1 MSDLAAYLDAV
12 NPGGSPANANATREN
27 AGLWDELRSA
37 GVLRYGA
44 ALVATHLSETVLLL
58 VSWVCIGS
66 GALSGRL
73 DYGWMAAWALALAG
87 TVPLH
92 ALSLWLQ
99 GIVAIGFGGVLKQRL
114 LEGALSTDPDVIRAK
129 GAGELLSEVT
139 ETVALDDLASN
150 GGVAALLAIIELVVA
165 PLLLF
170 LSVNSRLELGILL
183 GWEILT
189 AASIGRNLRL
199 RLAWTRQ
206 RLALTNQM
214 VENMVAQRTRV
225 VQQSAAEWH
234 TEEDVCIDR
243 YLGISR
249 LLDDSTAMIETA
261 LPRSYIVIS
270 FVALAPSFLSGAT
283 TLDQLAITVGIILY
297 AKQAFEKLC
306 FGFSR
311 PATALVAWLT
321 AKPMSVATKSD
332 ASSLQMDLQ
341 SATVLQARDIAFTY
355 PGHGHPVLTKCSI
368 SMQRGDHV
376 LLEGASGSGKST
388 LAAILAGDLSP
399 SGGFV
404 LAAGLDL
411 HTLGDTAWRRHIA
424 LAPQYHENYLFTAP
438 LIYNL
443 LLSSLAPNERDIAEA
458 EELCRELG
466 LGAVLDRMPDGIHQ
480 VVGDMGWRLSQG
492 ERSRIFLARALLQRA
507 DLLIL
512 DESFAALDPYNVRQC
527 LECVRR
533 RAPNLIVTAQP

>member
-1 MSDLAAYLDAV
+1 VSALTAYLEAVDADEA
-12 NPGGSPANANATREN
+12 PASADSAPEN
-27 AGLWDELRSA
+27 TALWTELRSA
-37 GVLRYGA
+37 GVLRYGV
-44 ALVATHLSETVLLL
+44 ALLTTHLSETALLL

-114 LEGALSTDPDVIRAK
+114 LDGALTTDPDVIRAK

-150 GGVAALLAIIELVVA
+150 GGVAALLAVIELAVA
-165 PLLLF
+165 PLLVF
-170 LSVNSRLELGILL
+170 FSVNSRVELGILL
-183 GWEILT
+183 GWEFLT
-189 AASIGRNLRL
+189 AASIARNLRL
-199 RLAWTRQ
+199 RLEWTRQ
-206 RLALTNQM
+206 RLSLTNQM
-214 VENMVAQRTRV
+214 VENMGAQRTRA
-225 VQQSAAEWH
+225 VQQLAAEWH
-234 TEEDVCIDR
+234 IDEDICIDR
-243 YLGISR
+243 YLRISR
-249 LLDDSTAMIETA
+249 SLDESTAGIETA

-270 FVALAPSFLSGAT
+270 FIALAPSFLSGAT

-311 PATALVAWLT
+311 PATALIAWQT
-321 AKPMSVATKSD
+321 AKPMSVATKRD

-341 SATVLQARDIAFTY
+341 SSTVLQARDVAFTY
-355 PGHGHPVLTKCSI
+355 PGHAHPVLMKCSL

-411 HTLGDTAWRRHIA
+411 HTLGDSAWRRHIA

-443 LLSSLAPNERDIAEA
+443 LLSSLAPTESQIEDAEQ
-458 EELCRELG
+458 LCRELG
-466 LGAVLDRMPDGIHQ
+466 LGPLLDRMPDGLNQ